1 MTKTQS
7 KLIEELALRH
17 SSAMVQLT
25 YRRTGDTETAKDLVQ
40 ETFLIAS
47 MKADILEQH
56 EKPEAWLYLTL
67 QFLTKRELGRAY
79 HKAEIPI
86 SDENILSSAEN
97 IELPMRSYLPEKL
110 SDSEREL
117 LLLHIDKG
125 LSSPDIAELY
135 GITPNACRKRLSR
148 TVQKC
153 RTMLAKEK

>member
-47 MKADILEQH
+47 MKADVLEKH

-67 QFLTKRELGRAY
+67 QFLTKREMSRAY

-86 SDENILSSAEN
+86 YDGNAPSSEN

-110 SDSEREL
+110 SNSEQEL
-117 LLLHIDKG
+117 LLLHVDKG
-125 LSSPDIAELY
+125 LSCTDIAEFY